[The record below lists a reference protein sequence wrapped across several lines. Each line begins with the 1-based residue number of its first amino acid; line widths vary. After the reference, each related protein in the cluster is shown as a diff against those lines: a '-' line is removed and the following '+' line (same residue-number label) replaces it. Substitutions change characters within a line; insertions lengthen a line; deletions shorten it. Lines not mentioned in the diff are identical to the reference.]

1 MHRRDL
7 LRKLILGPVAA
18 SVWSR
23 CTTSDRGDQ
32 YDTATRFT
40 SKWHLLPDM
49 TWTGEDLWAQRLQD
63 WQIRDG
69 KLRCLAQGKDRTVH
83 VLTHQVSDG
92 TRPLKLVLDLNF
104 LSRPADLS
112 SGFAGL
118 RIGVK
123 GRFDDYRSAIMSG
136 AGTDLGIRSDG
147 RLFIGDSIGD
157 TPISSDI
164 LSAFI
169 RLAVEWS
176 PVSGSSG
183 KVVLTAYDESDD
195 AIASVM
201 TSVDDPRTLEGN
213 IAIVSHFEPSAG
225 AKETPTVTVHGL
237 AIEGDGLFYNP
248 EQVYGAVYFAQ
259 YTVHAGVLKLS
270 AQLAPVEPVA
280 TSCTLFFKR
289 NGTWSKSATSTMH
302 PMARVSAF
310 RVEGWDAS
318 QAADYKVVLELPLKN
333 GDKREFTYQG
343 TIAADPV
350 SKTSV
355 KALAL
360 SCNWDYG
367 FPDTEV
373 VRNALTHNADMI
385 FFLGDQF
392 YESNG
397 RFGVQTEPL
406 EKATLDY
413 LRKWYQFGW
422 SYRDLFR
429 RIPMIAL
436 PDDHDMYHG
445 NIWGSGGRATIAAG
459 TDDERQDSGG
469 YKMPPGW
476 VNMAQITQTSHM
488 PEPFDPAPVQ
498 QNISVFYTNW
508 EYGGISFGIVEDRKF
523 KSAPKDVLPPEAQPL
538 NGFAQNPEYDRSK
551 VRTLEAHL
559 LGERQMQFLK
569 AWTDRRAREAGF
581 MVLVSATP
589 FCCLQTLPRGT
600 KNDDITPQLEVP
612 DPGEYVEGD
621 DLTMDMDTNGWPQV
635 CRDRVLRLVRDKVD
649 LHLCGDQHLPAI
661 VQYGLDEYGDSPFC
675 FTVPA
680 LNNIWPRRWWPPLKP
695 DHKPLP
701 GGPPF
706 TGDFRD
712 GFGNRM
718 TVYAAANPRRTGR
731 QPALLYD
738 RSTGYGLLEFD
749 KAGKKIVLNCFPRYE
764 HQRQYEGWPFTVRRE
779 RA

>member
-23 CTTSDRGDQ
+23 CTTGDREEIN
-32 YDTATRFT
+32 TATRFT
-40 SKWHLLPDM
+40 SKWHLLADM

-63 WQIRDG
+63 WKIHNG
-69 KLRCLAQGKDRTVH
+69 KLRCLVQGKDRTVH

-92 TRPLKLVLDLNF
+92 SRPLKVTLDLN
-104 LSRPADLS
+104 LVGRPDALE
-112 SGFAGL
+112 SGFVGV

-123 GRFDDYRSAIMSG
+123 GRFDDYRSAIMNG
-136 AGTDLGIRSDG
+136 QGTDMGIRSDG
-147 RLFIGDSIGD
+147 RLFIGNIVSDAR
-157 TPISSDI
+157 ISADD
-164 LSAFI
+164 LSAFV
-169 RLAVEWS
+169 RLIAVWS
-176 PVSGSSG
+176 PDSSAG
-183 KVVLTAYDESDD
+183 GQLQLTAYDSSNNG
-195 AIASVM
+195 IASI
-201 TSVDDPRTLEGN
+201 TTVDSDPMMWEGN
-213 IAIVSHFEPSAG
+213 IAIVSHFDPASDTAD
-225 AKETPTVTVHGL
+225 TPTVDVHRL
-237 AIEGDGLFYNP
+237 EIEGDGLFYDP
-248 EQVYGAVYFAQ
+248 GQVYGPVYFAQ

-270 AQLAPVEPVA
+270 VQLAPVEPAA
-280 TSCTLFFKR
+280 TTCSLYFRR
-289 NGTWSKSATSTMH
+289 NGAWSKTSTSVMH
-302 PMARVSAF
+302 PMARVASF
-310 RVEGWDAS
+310 RIEGWDAS
-318 QAADYKVVLELPLKN
+318 QPTDYKVALQLPLTN
-333 GDKREFTYQG
+333 GNTRAFSYEG
-343 TIAADPV
+343 TVAADPL
-350 SKTSV
+350 SKPSI
-355 KALAL
+355 KALAF
-360 SCNWDYG
+360 SCNWDLG

-373 VRNALTHNADMI
+373 VQNALKHEADMV

-397 RFGVQTEPL
+397 RFGVQTDPL

-429 RIPMIAL
+429 RVPMVAL

-445 NIWGSGGRATIAAG
+445 NIWGSGGRATIATG

-488 PEPFDPAPVQ
+488 PDPFDPKPVQ
-498 QNISVFYTNW
+498 QGIGVFYTRW
-508 EYGGISFGIVEDRKF
+508 EYGGVSFGIIEDRKF
-523 KSAPKDVLPPEAQPL
+523 KSAPQDVLPPEARPF
-538 NGFAQNPEYDRSK
+538 NGFVQNPDYDRSNVK
-551 VRTLEAHL
+551 ALEARL
-559 LGERQMQFLK
+559 LGERQMEFLK
-569 AWTDRRAREAGF
+569 AWTDARAEEPGF

-589 FCCLQTLPRGT
+589 FCCLQTLPKGAM
-600 KNDDITPQLEVP
+600 NDDITPQLAVP
-612 DPGEYVEGD
+612 EPGKYMEGD
-621 DLTMDMDTNGWPQV
+621 ELTRDMDTNGWPQI
-635 CRDRVLRLVRDKVD
+635 CRDRVLRLIGNKVD
-649 LHLCGDQHLPAI
+649 LHLCGDQHLAAI
-661 VQYGLDEYGDSPFC
+661 VQYGLDEFGDGPYC

-695 DHKPLP
+695 DHKALP
-701 GGPPF
+701 GRPPF

-718 TVYAAANPRRTGR
+718 TVYAAANPRKTGR

-749 KAGKKIVLNCFPRYE
+749 KEGQKIILNCFPRYE
-764 HQRQYEGWPFTVRRE
+764 HQQQYEGWPLTVLRK